1 MKQKIRRRALALTVL
16 TAVMALMGAGVAR
29 ADAEYTEIVCLGND
43 LSASQKTT
51 VLDLMGLTYEEAEAI
66 GIVNVTIEDERS
78 LLGDYISADKIGS
91 RSLSSVYIEQ
101 GASTEG
107 IQVETHNITYV
118 TSAMYTNAMITAGI
132 ENAYV
137 TVAAPTKVSGT
148 AALAGIYKAYET
160 MVGEELEPEAKS
172 VAGQE
177 LITTADL
184 ADYLGSD
191 EAAALIAEIKAT
203 VLDKAITDPDSIR
216 QSIRDIAASQ
226 NITLTDEQVEQI
238 LSLMQRLAQLDLDP
252 QKLANQLTNLQ
263 QTLQGLEDAGKA
275 TQGFFAR
282 VTQFF
287 VNIGQWFANLFGR

>member
-1 MKQKIRRRALALTVL
+1 M
-16 TAVMALMGAGVAR
+16 
-29 ADAEYTEIVCLGND
+29 
-43 LSASQKTT
+43 
-51 VLDLMGLTYEEAEAI
+51 
-66 GIVNVTIEDERS
+66 
-78 LLGDYISADKIGS
+78 
-91 RSLSSVYIEQ
+91 
-101 GASTEG
+101 
-107 IQVETHNITYV
+107 
-118 TSAMYTNAMITAGI
+118 
-132 ENAYV
+132 
-137 TVAAPTKVSGT
+137 
-148 AALAGIYKAYET
+148 
-160 MVGEELEPEAKS
+160 
-172 VAGQE
+172 
-177 LITTADL
+177 
-184 ADYLGSD
+184 
-191 EAAALIAEIKAT
+191 IAEIKAT

>member
-1 MKQKIRRRALALTVL
+1 MKGNFRRCALALAVL
-16 TAVMALMGAGVAR
+16 TAIMALMGGGAAR

-43 LSASQKTT
+43 LTAAQKTT
-51 VLDLMGLTYEEAEAI
+51 VLDLMGLTYEQAQAI

-78 LLGDYISADKIGS
+78 LLGDYIAADKIGS

-101 GASTEG
+101 GKATEG

-137 TVAAPTKVSGT
+137 TVAAPTQVSGT
-148 AALAGIYKAYET
+148 AALAGIYKAYEA
-160 MVGEELEPEAKS
+160 MVGEELGEEAKS

-177 LITTADL
+177 LVTTTEL

-203 VLDKAITDPDSIR
+203 VLDKALTDPDSIR
-216 QSIRDIAASQ
+216 QAIREIAAGQ
-226 NITLTDEQVEQI
+226 NITLTDQQVEQI

-252 QKLANQLTNLQ
+252 KKLADQLTNLQ
-263 QTLQGLEDAGKA
+263 QTLQKLEDAGKV

-282 VTQFF
+282 VGEFF
-287 VNIGQWFANLFGR
+287 ANVGQWFANLFRR